1 MEQPPLWASAL
12 IEHVQAMRAEMATRT
27 DLGAL
32 RGEMATRTDLEA
44 LRGDMVTRA
53 DLEALRAELGMLAT
67 HQELDQLNA
76 SLMRIR
82 TEIMERIDRLQE
94 ALTQQQ
100 QESVVNY
107 AAASRARET
116 MRSLEEEVT
125 ALTRMVMRLSRRLD
139 DLEGRQKDH

>member
-1 MEQPPLWASAL
+1 MEQPPSWAVAL
-12 IEHVQAMRAEMATRT
+12 IEQVQAMRAEMATRA
-27 DLGAL
+27 DLVAL
-32 RGEMATRTDLEA
+32 
-44 LRGDMVTRA
+44 RA
-53 DLEALRAELGMLAT
+53 DLEALRADLEALRGEMVTRADLGILAT
-67 HQELDQLNA
+67 HEELDQLNA

-94 ALTQQQ
+94 ALTRQQ

-107 AAASRARET
+107 ATASRARET